1 MQNSHNL
8 CITILNTKKKNFIN
22 INTRGGEHDVKELQN
37 I

>member
-1 MQNSHNL
+1 MHNYL
-8 CITILNTKKKNFIN
+8 KYKKKNFIN